1 MSPVLAGDLEP
12 GKTPRRA
19 RQRVGLQLR
28 CQPAGRRGNLT
39 RVGEGRSCNGVRPL
53 SYVQRARR
61 ATFISSLIRMGMR
74 LDEIWAMI
82 LRAYTDGE
90 IDEGEAQA
98 LAQMV
103 MMSI

>member
-1 MSPVLAGDLEP
+1 M
-12 GKTPRRA
+12 
-19 RQRVGLQLR
+19 
-28 CQPAGRRGNLT
+28 
-39 RVGEGRSCNGVRPL
+39 

-61 ATFISSLIRMGMR
+61 ATFISSLIRNGIR

-90 IDEGEAQA
+90 IDEAEAQA

-103 MMSI
+103 LMSIRRRRDSRSSDSPPALVVPPPAHEALPRA